1 MANVISIL
9 AVIILLLIIII
20 PIYAFF
26 KYTGISIKATFT
38 EIRSNFKPDLRNTL
52 RDYFFGFILP
62 ILLLPIIAVL
72 IVIVGI
78 IIIIYLLFFAYK
90 PFKSLKYTI
99 FPEMKDLKYFFNKN
113 FLLKFSNN
121 FIWKTKNFVII
132 LKKEYHKRNLYCYDN
147 NNLLC
152 VIREVDNILNN
163 YDFLKA
169 VYSNYYASEV
179 FDYNKFIEYSN
190 QMGMYIRTYN
200 INNKLPKDEK
210 FNIEKL
216 LKINDINLEF
226 KKININTANLQ
237 EIINLPFIN
246 IVAAKKIQNHI
257 KESGNFKTFWE
268 FAKFLNLNINQGL
281 TLSKLVFVKPIKNS
295 ISKQKTIKINK
306 INKKEKG
313 PERGIDL

>member
-1 MANVISIL
+1 MATSIF
-9 AVIILLLIIII
+9 ILLIIFIGVCIFMII
-20 PIYAFF
+20 GNLMYAAF
-26 KYTGISIKATFT
+26 KHESSEF
-38 EIRSNFKPDLRNTL
+38 
-52 RDYFFGFILP
+52 
-62 ILLLPIIAVL
+62 LLLSFVKTCLWWFLLYLFLPIILPLLGFA
-72 IVIVGI
+72 IFIT
-78 IIIIYLLFFAYK
+78 IIIYLLCFSYE
-90 PFKSLKYTI
+90 PLKSLKYSI
-99 FPEMKDLKYFFNKN
+99 FMKNKDMKYFFNKN

-132 LKKEYHKRNLYCYDN
+132 FKKENHKKNLYCYN
-147 NNLLC
+147 NDDLLC

-190 QMGMYIRTYN
+190 QMRMYIRTYN
-200 INNKLPKDEK
+200 ITNKLPKDEK

-295 ISKQKTIKINK
+295 IPKQKTIKINK